1 MFANWNAGMEKSLY
15 RNGRHADDAATVHES
30 WKKIL
35 FSFISYTSNDMNF
48 QVVVRWSSC
57 LLRPRV

>member
-30 WKKIL
+30 WKKNIVFVYFL
-35 FSFISYTSNDMNF
+35 NIKSYECSGSCT
-48 QVVVRWSSC
+48 VV
-57 LLRPRV
+57 